1 MAGCKK
7 IFIEPNGI
15 NVLMYLFDELHKLDY
30 IPRKSWTQLK
40 SEFHKFTNGLNP

>member
-7 IFIEPNGI
+7 IFIEPNDI

-30 IPRKSWTQLK
+30 ILSKS
-40 SEFHKFTNGLNP
+40 